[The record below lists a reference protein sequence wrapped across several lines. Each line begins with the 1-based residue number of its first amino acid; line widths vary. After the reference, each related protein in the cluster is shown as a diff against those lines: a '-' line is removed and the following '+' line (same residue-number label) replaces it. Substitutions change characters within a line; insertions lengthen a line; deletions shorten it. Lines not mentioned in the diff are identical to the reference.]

1 MAKHQRATSRQ
12 VNLIEV
18 KSKFEAEFRRF
29 SLARSRPSCYDE
41 FYELLRLVHC
51 APSAELLVGYADV
64 HGDLLPINNDD
75 NYLKALSTA
84 APLLRVI
91 LQRKEDA
98 DYNAFGT
105 NSLLRKK
112 KVGLPGLPGLLHP
125 RDKPRPHRDI
135 GLPQD
140 FRPVSSII
148 DADILP
154 ENVRRVKLYKQGSE
168 RPLGFFIRDGTSLRV
183 MARGIEKTPAVFI
196 SRLVP
201 GGLAESTGL
210 LAVNDEVL
218 EVNGIDVAG
227 KTLDQVTD
235 MMVANSRNLVITV
248 RPANQRPAAA
258 GGTLSGGTGT
268 APSATS
274 SSSSSGGGGGGAR
287 GGGGGAVAAAARS
300 NGAPAVERPPY
311 VITNYTDED
320 SGEES
325 DEDLVIDSAAALSS
339 SAPFSLEPLPLSPN
353 GELSRRFQSDA
364 ELNGGAQAERAGGSR
379 GGGGGGGKAPAVVAR
394 GHGNGG
400 ALQRGSMEEDGTVI
414 TL

>member
-91 LQRKEDA
+91 LQRKAEDA

-274 SSSSSGGGGGGAR
+274 SSSSSGAGGAR
-287 GGGGGAVAAAARS
+287 GG
-300 NGAPAVERPPY
+300 
-311 VITNYTDED
+311 
-320 SGEES
+320 
-325 DEDLVIDSAAALSS
+325 
-339 SAPFSLEPLPLSPN
+339 
-353 GELSRRFQSDA
+353 
-364 ELNGGAQAERAGGSR
+364 R
-379 GGGGGGGKAPAVVAR
+379 GGGGGGGGRAEQRRAGRRAPRPTSSPTTRTRTAAR
-394 GHGNGG
+394 R
-400 ALQRGSMEEDGTVI
+400 ATK
-414 TL
+414 TW

>member
-274 SSSSSGGGGGGAR
+274 SSSSSGAGG
-287 GGGGGAVAAAARS
+287 
-300 NGAPAVERPPY
+300 RPPY

-339 SAPFSLEPLPLSPN
+339 SSAAPFSLEPLPLSPN

-379 GGGGGGGKAPAVVAR
+379 GGGGGGGGKAPAVVAR